1 MSWAIEGMKKKETK
15 PYLFRRRFGIIFRAL
30 SEQILNDH
38 TSLNLYCS
46 EKEEPI
52 LIKLTYHNSKLS
64 EKKRKMGETNS
75 DFIYLEH
82 LQKKYHLNLGT

>member
-1 MSWAIEGMKKKETK
+1 MDNKVYLKKLTENELG
-15 PYLFRRRFGIIFRAL
+15 YRRHEKKADEAFFISQEVKDYFPSL

-38 TSLNLYCS
+38 TSLNLYCL

-64 EKKRKMGETNS
+64 EKKEKWAQRIQTL
-75 DFIYLEH
+75 F
-82 LQKKYHLNLGT
+82 T